1 LAALKGCGT
10 LVVPARFGF
19 RMEFRILGPVE
30 VLAEGRR
37 LALPGSKQRALL
49 AMLLLHRGETLGT
62 ERLIEELWG
71 ENPPAG
77 ADKALQVHISRLR
90 KALIASAGEDAAGLV
105 VTRAHGYALDL
116 DPECLDTHRF
126 ERLLGEGREELAAGR
141 PRRPAALLEEA
152 LSLWRGRPL
161 DDLAYEAF
169 AQHEIGRLEEL
180 HITARERLAEAQMA
194 LGQHAE
200 VVGQLESLIADHPY
214 RERLH
219 AHLMLAL
226 YRCDRQA
233 DALQTYQEARRML
246 IEDLGIEP
254 GERLRE
260 LERQILAQ
268 DPALELHVLADT
280 ESQPVP
286 EVGTSVAD
294 RGAEA
299 PPPPVQPAPSA
310 RRLVSIVFADLV
322 GSTALAERL
331 DPEAMHL
338 LLDRFTAVSS
348 EVIERH
354 GGSVEGFI
362 GDAVVGVFGQAEIH
376 EDDALRAVRVAVEL
390 RQAGAVLSN
399 ELEHELG
406 AVIGIKLGVESGE
419 VFVSPGARRSR
430 FAAGDAFNVAA
441 RLEGMAAGGE
451 ILLGANI
458 HELVKDQIRAEPL
471 EALQLE
477 GRVAKVLAWRLIE
490 LIEDAAGFAGRPTP
504 LVNREQ
510 ELSELHSEFA
520 RCRAAPE
527 CRMATLVG
535 AAGIGKSRLAREF
548 ASQVGDDATVVVGR
562 CLSYGEDITY
572 RPLADIVRQLCGLE
586 PTERLRE
593 LLGADET
600 RVRLVLQAI
609 GMAAGAAQPE
619 ETAWAVRSLL
629 ERVAQERPL
638 VVAVEDVHWAEPPML
653 DLLDYLGVFSSD
665 HPILILC
672 LARPELGDTRPQWM
686 APGANRSLLVLD
698 PLSDDDARALVGTA
712 AATELGAAAERI
724 VKLAEG
730 NPLFLEQLAAVQME
744 DDSPLPS
751 TIQAVLAARI
761 DRLAPGERAVLEHA
775 SVQGRGLYVGG
786 VVALLPQLD
795 RAEVAGHVVSLV
807 HKKLMRP
814 DRSDIRD
821 EDAFRFSHV
830 LIREVAYQ
838 GLPRGRRAELHEQL
852 AEWLAAWPGP
862 RDDMIGFHLAEAY
875 LNRAALGPI
884 GRHERAIAAAAVKR
898 LSAAAEAARLRGDPA
913 AGARLLERAETVVGA
928 DAEARGELLP
938 ELGAALYDAGRLDE
952 AAETLDE
959 AVEHSTA
966 GPLRARAQIEREL
979 VRLET
984 DPEAGTAQ
992 AERVAREGL
1001 DLLDRTQDL
1010 HGACRA
1016 WFLRGYVAWIAGR
1029 AGDADEFWT
1038 RSAQCA
1044 GRAGA
1049 ERERFE
1055 VVGWRAMAAA
1065 QGPAQVEDAIR
1076 RCEEFGE
1083 LVKESPHATVWILH
1097 PLALLRAMNEDLDGA
1112 CELLAEADRIRT
1124 ALGGLSSGF
1133 SHLEA
1138 WARLSLGQPEL
1149 AETRLRADVE
1159 TLASMS
1165 GKGTLATTLAVL
1177 AKAVLVQGRVDEAG
1191 ALSAATQRE
1200 AATGDTMTQM
1210 IWRGVGARVAARQG
1224 RAEEGESLARAG
1236 VELADSTDLISLRGD
1251 AKLDLADVLRTLG
1264 RGEEAE
1270 QAAQEG
1276 LALYRSKGN
1285 AAAAREAEA
1294 LLSH

>member
-1 LAALKGCGT
+1 MDFSL
-10 LVVPARFGF
+10 
-19 RMEFRILGPVE
+19 LGPLE
-30 VLAEGRR
+30 VSDGGRAV
-37 LALPGSKQRALL
+37 ALGGNKQRALL
-49 AMLLLHRGETLGT
+49 ALLVLHANETLST
-62 ERLIEELWG
+62 DRLIDDLWG
-71 ENPPAG
+71 ERPPAT
-77 ADKALQVHISRLR
+77 AAKTVQVHVHRLR
-90 KALIASAGEDAAGLV
+90 KALAGDGDTANSELL
-105 VTRAHGYALDL
+105 VTRENGYELRV
-116 DPECLDTHRF
+116 DPEQIDASRF
-126 ERLLGEGREELAAGR
+126 ERLAHEGRLALTAGD
-141 PRRPAALLEEA
+141 PEAAAQALERGLA
-152 LSLWRGRPL
+152 LWRGEPL
-161 DDLAYEAF
+161 AGLAYEPF
-169 AQHEIGRLEEL
+169 AQREVGRLVEL
-180 HITARERLAEAQMA
+180 KVEATERLVDAKLV
-194 LGQHAE
+194 LGRHVE
-200 VVGQLESLIADHPY
+200 VVGELDSLIATYPY
-214 RERLH
+214 RESLR
-219 AHLMLAL
+219 AQLMLAL
-226 YRCDRQA
+226 YRCERQA
-233 DALQTYQEARRML
+233 DALQAYQSARKTL
-246 IEDLGIEP
+246 VDELGIEP
-254 GERLRE
+254 GQRLQEMER
-260 LERQILAQ
+260 A
-268 DPALELHVLADT
+268 VLAHDP
-280 ESQPVP
+280 ELALRVP
-286 EVGTSVAD
+286 EAD
-294 RGAEA
+294 QAVIAIDSEEPSGEPA
-299 PPPPVQPAPSA
+299 PPRAGPGDGVAA

-331 DPEAMHL
+331 DPEAMHV
-338 LLDRFTAVSS
+338 LLDRFTSLCS

-376 EDDALRAVRVAVEL
+376 EDDALRAMRVAVEL
-390 RQAGAVLSN
+390 RQAGVALSD

-406 AVIGIKLGVESGE
+406 ASIGFKLGVESGE

-441 RLEGMAAGGE
+441 RLEGMAASGQ

-458 HELVKDQIRAEPL
+458 HELVKDHVRAEPL

-477 GRVAKVLAWRLIE
+477 GRAAKVRAWRLIE
-490 LIEDAAGFAGRPTP
+490 LSEDAAGFAARPTP
-504 LVNREQ
+504 LVNREH
-510 ELSELHSEFA
+510 ELGELHSEFA
-520 RCRAAPE
+520 RCRAGPE
-527 CRMATLVG
+527 CRVTTVVG

-586 PTERLRE
+586 PTEHLRE
-593 LLGADET
+593 LLGGDET
-600 RVRLVLQAI
+600 RLRLVLQAI

-653 DLLDYLGVFSSD
+653 DLLEYLGVFSND

-672 LARPELGDTRPQWM
+672 LARPELGETRPHWM
-686 APGANRSLLVLD
+686 ASGANRSLLVLD
-698 PLSDDDARALVGTA
+698 PLSDEDARALVETA
-712 AATELGAAAERI
+712 APTEVGAAAEQRI

-744 DDSPLPS
+744 TDTPLPS

-761 DRLAPGERAVLEHA
+761 DRLAPGDRAVLEHA

-786 VVALLPQLD
+786 VMALLPELD
-795 RAEVAGHVVSLV
+795 RARIAAHLVSLV
-807 HKKLMRP
+807 NNRLMRP
-814 DRSDIRD
+814 DRSDILD

-838 GLPRGRRAELHEQL
+838 GLPRGRRAELHERL
-852 AEWLAAWPGP
+852 AEWLAGRSGA

-875 LNRAALGPI
+875 LNRAALGPV
-884 GRHERAIAAAAVKR
+884 GGHERAIAAAAVKR
-898 LSAAAEAARLRGDPA
+898 LTAAAEAARLRGDPA

-928 DAEARGELLP
+928 DAKARSELLT

-959 AVEHSTA
+959 AVEHSTEA
-966 GPLRARAQIEREL
+966 PLRARAQIEREL

-992 AERVAREGL
+992 AERVASEGL
-1001 DLLDRTQDL
+1001 DLLDSTRDS
-1010 HGACRA
+1010 HGTCRA

-1029 AGDADEFWT
+1029 AGDADEFWI
-1038 RSAQCA
+1038 RSARCA
-1044 GRAGA
+1044 EQAGA

-1065 QGPAQVEDAIR
+1065 QGPAPVEDAIR

-1083 LVKESPHATVWILH
+1083 LVKESPHATEWILQ
-1097 PLALLRAMNEDLDGA
+1097 PLALLHAMNEDLDGA
-1112 CELLAEADRIRT
+1112 CELLAEVDRIRA

-1138 WARLSLGQPEL
+1138 WARLCLGQPEL

-1159 TLASMS
+1159 KLASMS

-1191 ALSAATQRE
+1191 VLSAATERE
-1200 AATGDTMTQM
+1200 AATEDTMTQM
-1210 IWRGVGARVAARQG
+1210 IWRGVRARVAAHQG
-1224 RAEEGESLARAG
+1224 RAEEGEALARAA
-1236 VELADSTDLISLRGD
+1236 VELAESTDLISLRGD

-1264 RGEEAE
+1264 RREEAE
-1270 QAAQEG
+1270 RATQEG

-1285 AAAAREAEA
+1285 AAAAREAAA